1 MKEEKKNPITN
12 MVSYF
17 HDTVYARYGAHYPRS
32 RAFSGEVAKRLDELL
47 FIMHAE
53 IGKALKGDVQD
64 STATFPDIEI
74 ELTSEPKPDHASDS
88 EPKPEPAP
96 EPEPKT
102 KTRARKKA
110 QPKEKPK
117 AQPKEEK
124 VEPVRPELEHIE
136 FGNGLVP
143 NLPSLKSLEHSDED
157 LVRMNIFP
165 VILANSIKK
174 IGNHPFFKGSA
185 SYIWYLPEDR
195 RRFYL
200 TGMFE
205 SGEYQEFTDVCSV
218 KHLDDYSSEGVD
230 IDFVMA
236 AMHEDRMKGPRKI
249 KDLDSTLIAD
259 NPAVVNQLKSDK
271 AKTMIAGILQRI
283 DPDHGQKLLDFMLRL
298 GRRKE
303 VISDLMYIA
312 DQHSSDDTKNPFVGY

>member
-1 MKEEKKNPITN
+1 MKEEKKNPITD

-17 HDTVYARYGAHYPRS
+17 HDSVYARYGAYDPKS
-32 RAFSGEVAKRLDELL
+32 RAFSGEVAKKLDELL

-53 IGKALKGDVQD
+53 IGEALKGNVQD
-64 STATFPDIEI
+64 STATF
-74 ELTSEPKPDHASDS
+74 SEPKPDHASDS
-88 EPKPEPAP
+88 EPKPEPEPAP

-102 KTRARKKA
+102 KTKTKTRARKKD
-110 QPKEKPK
+110 QPKEEPK

-124 VEPVRPELEHIE
+124 VEPVRPELDFIE

-143 NLPSLKSLEHSDED
+143 NLPNLKSLEHSDED
-157 LVRMNIFP
+157 LIRMNIFP

-205 SGEYQEFTDVCSV
+205 SEEYQEFTDVCSV

-249 KDLDSTLIAD
+249 KDLNSTLIAD
-259 NPAVVNQLKSDK
+259 NPAVVNQLNSDK
-271 AKTMIAGILQRI
+271 AKKMIAGILQRV

-312 DQHSSDDTKNPFVGY
+312 DQHANPDTKNPFVRY